1 MVRAVCY
8 THAALGGS
16 NPAARRFVL
25 SGFRSPGRRPVW
37 GGGRAKKTL
46 RNLGQ
51 NRREAGLMDDGR
63 ETVRARE
70 AWTLSPRAEQNL
82 QELEQAVRQAR
93 EEAELPGTP
102 AARLCRSAALERSE
116 ELLEQLAAAVKGG
129 RSRPKGSLDRLAAEL
144 RGTSG
149 GPACI
154 FGRCSWSVNPSGP
167 QAALWSWMTGTWRL
181 PGRHK
186 KHGRSHRTA
195 RVLFLVLFLHN
206 RHVPHNQLPL
216 IPGKGTE
223 VQHQLFFCGGEV
235 QPLPRIV

>member
-1 MVRAVCY
+1 
-8 THAALGGS
+8 
-16 NPAARRFVL
+16 
-25 SGFRSPGRRPVW
+25 
-37 GGGRAKKTL
+37 
-46 RNLGQ
+46 
-51 NRREAGLMDDGR
+51 MDDGR

-129 RSRPKGSLDRLAAEL
+129 RSRPREAWTGSR
-144 RGTSG
+144 RSCGGTSG

-181 PGRHK
+181 PGRQK
-186 KHGRSHRTA
+186 NTGGPAGPPVFYFSFCSFIIATFRTINS
-195 RVLFLVLFLHN
+195 R
-206 RHVPHNQLPL
+206 
-216 IPGKGTE
+216 
-223 VQHQLFFCGGEV
+223 
-235 QPLPRIV
+235 